1 MTFRALALGHS
12 DVAKDNP
19 NGNLAGKT
27 TPPSLEIVKKPIVLK
42 RRLIQ
47 QNMFRILRTELVL
60 ARLL

>member
-27 TPPSLEIVKKPIVLK
+27 TPPPPPPFFSMLVDGNRKKTSCLEKEADSTKHV
-42 RRLIQ
+42 
-47 QNMFRILRTELVL
+47 
-60 ARLL
+60 